1 MDDKLDDLA
10 IHLDAIS
17 TDCQAQKWIKHQQQM
32 ILNSLAK
39 IKEEMIEHKQ
49 AWEKMVKAK
58 DTIFETMMTIKITL
72 VTHQEQ
78 VVKDQQDNK

>member
-1 MDDKLDDLA
+1 
-10 IHLDAIS
+10 
-17 TDCQAQKWIKHQQQM
+17 
-32 ILNSLAK
+32 
-39 IKEEMIEHKQ
+39 MIEHKQ